1 MLVGSPMTR
10 GRCLLLSATLLGLF
24 GCDHGT
30 KHLAKVHLEGSRGI
44 ELIPGVLDLKYT
56 ENTDTAFSL
65 LGSLLGPSER
75 YVLLTAL
82 GSLALLAFV
91 AFIASRWSQL
101 SSWSRFGT
109 VLVLAGGLGNLTD
122 RLLRGYVI
130 DFMHL
135 HAWPVFNVAD
145 VALCVGVPL
154 IVLFGRSLPRAV
166 PTPVG

>member
-1 MLVGSPMTR
+1 MTR
-10 GRCLLLSATLLGLF
+10 ARSLLLFATLLGLF

-30 KHLAKVHLEGSRGI
+30 KHLAKVHLEGSRSI
-44 ELIPGVLDLKYT
+44 ELIPGVFDLKYT

-75 YVLLTAL
+75 YVLLSVL
-82 GSLALLAFV
+82 GSLALLVFV
-91 AFIASRWSQL
+91 TFVASRWSQL
-101 SSWSRFGT
+101 GGWSRLGA

-145 VALCVGVPL
+145 VALCVGFPL
-154 IVLFGRSLPRAV
+154 VVLFARQLPG
-166 PTPVG
+166 TPSPFPNNSSV

>member
-1 MLVGSPMTR
+1 MTR
-10 GRCLLLSATLLGLF
+10 ARCLLLFATLLGLF

-44 ELIPGVLDLKYT
+44 ELIPGVFDLKYT

-65 LGSLLGPSER
+65 LGKLLGANER
-75 YVLLTAL
+75 YVLLTTM
-82 GSLALLAFV
+82 GSVVLLAFV
-91 AFIASRWSQL
+91 AFVVSH
-101 SSWSRFGT
+101 WSRLGGWARLGS
-109 VLVLAGGLGNLTD
+109 VLVLSGALGNLTD

-145 VALCVGVPL
+145 VAVCVGALLV
-154 IVLFGRSLPRAV
+154 VLFGRKPQALVS
-166 PTPVG
+166 PTAG

>member
-1 MLVGSPMTR
+1 MTR
-10 GRCLLLSATLLGLF
+10 ARCLLLFVTLLGLF

-30 KHLAKVHLEGSRGI
+30 KHLAKVHLEGNRGI
-44 ELIPGVLDLKYT
+44 ELIPGVFDLKYT

-65 LGSLLGPSER
+65 LGSLLGQSER

-82 GSLALLAFV
+82 GSLAMLAFV
-91 AFIASRWSQL
+91 AFVASHWSQL
-101 SSWSRFGT
+101 GGWARLGT
-109 VLVLAGGLGNLTD
+109 VLVLAGGLGNMTD

-145 VALCVGVPL
+145 VALCVGLPL
-154 IVLFGRSLPRAV
+154 VMLFGRNAQPALP
-166 PTPVG
+166 PTA

>member
-1 MLVGSPMTR
+1 MTR
-10 GRCLLLSATLLGLF
+10 GRCLFLFVTLLGLF

-30 KHLAKVHLEGSRGI
+30 KHLAKVHLEGRRGI
-44 ELIPGVLDLKYT
+44 ELIPGVFDLKYT

-75 YVLLTAL
+75 HVLLTVL

-91 AFIASRWSQL
+91 AFVASRWRQL
-101 SSWSRFGT
+101 GGWSRLGT

-145 VALCVGVPL
+145 VALCVGLPL
-154 IVLFGRSLPRAV
+154 VVLFARSPQPALPPAV
-166 PTPVG
+166 